1 MDFLRNAPQP
11 TASNLEHFVVRLML
25 RPDDI
30 AEIEA
35 LIAARR
41 LEQGAEPALA
51 AAAANA
57 VAGVVE
63 ESCAPPTGNATTS
76 ATCATTTTGAPV
88 SADLVCNGYSTAVH
102 AAASQVA
109 AACSSE
115 VRPDATPPARLGG
128 VGGGGG
134 GPSQRLTHAELHV
147 PVFPER
153 VAGLACMW
161 DCHPFDT
168 QPVGVPVSFDRKTG
182 EFVTTGCFCSISCAA
197 AHNMADAH
205 INSTVRHERHA
216 LLGMLAEKERTAR
229 GPAGHCPVGLD
240 LAPDRGCLQMFGGN
254 LSIAEFRRS
263 NATVETLKPPPFRP
277 YAVYQHHTPPEEEM
291 TQSTCIWKGHGLLGK
306 ESAYGGGRSA
316 SLGAADADGGHDR
329 PLDGKPRG
337 LRRFIKVVAQT

>member
-115 VRPDATPPARLGG
+115 VRPDATPPARLRRGRRAAA
-128 VGGGGG
+128 
-134 GPSQRLTHAELHV
+134 GPARDARGAPRT
-147 PVFPER
+147 
-153 VAGLACMW
+153 
-161 DCHPFDT
+161 
-168 QPVGVPVSFDRKTG
+168 GVPGARRRARVHVGLPS
-182 EFVTTGCFCSISCAA
+182 
-197 AHNMADAH
+197 
-205 INSTVRHERHA
+205 VRHAAGRC
-216 LLGMLAEKERTAR
+216 AR
-229 GPAGHCPVGLD
+229 LV
-240 LAPDRGCLQMFGGN
+240 
-254 LSIAEFRRS
+254 
-263 NATVETLKPPPFRP
+263 
-277 YAVYQHHTPPEEEM
+277 
-291 TQSTCIWKGHGLLGK
+291 
-306 ESAYGGGRSA
+306 
-316 SLGAADADGGHDR
+316 
-329 PLDGKPRG
+329 
-337 LRRFIKVVAQT
+337 